1 MSEPTKRALTIM
13 LTIASFIA
21 GVVLVAYFVD
31 PSCGNALFAAFH
43 ASSCFSF
50 K

>member
-13 LTIASFIA
+13 LTIASFFA
-21 GVVLVAYFVD
+21 GVALVAYFVD
-31 PSCGNALFAAFH
+31 PSCDNALFATFKT
-43 ASSCFSF
+43 SSCFSF